1 MYQVIKVLNNNGI
14 LAVNLENGKECIF
27 VGKGI
32 GFHNREKTEFE
43 SLEGVKEYALQE
55 TKSTED
61 SLSVINNVD
70 PIYFDISNEIIL
82 AAEEKF
88 GKIDTRIM
96 LALADHISFAIE
108 RAKNDL
114 SIQNPFT
121 SDIKALF
128 LEEYEVAL
136 TARAIIREYTGIT
149 INDDEVGYITLHI
162 HSALTSEHVSRTMSV
177 TVLVSDMI
185 DEIENKFNMKINKE
199 SLSYTRLMTHIKYM
213 ITRVLKK
220 EELKV
225 DMSPYVKAEF
235 PHAYQVAKE
244 LCAKLSTELNTTF
257 SDIEI
262 GYLAIHIERIRQ

>member
-1 MYQVIKVLNNNGI
+1 
-14 LAVNLENGKECIF
+14 
-27 VGKGI
+27 
-32 GFHNREKTEFE
+32 
-43 SLEGVKEYALQE
+43 
-55 TKSTED
+55 
-61 SLSVINNVD
+61 
-70 PIYFDISNEIIL
+70 
-82 AAEEKF
+82 
-88 GKIDTRIM
+88 
-96 LALADHISFAIE
+96 
-108 RAKNDL
+108 
-114 SIQNPFT
+114 
-121 SDIKALF
+121 
-128 LEEYEVAL
+128 
-136 TARAIIREYTGIT
+136 
-149 INDDEVGYITLHI
+149 
-162 HSALTSEHVSRTMSV
+162 MSV